1 MVHGEFHTV
10 YRRACDRAHF
20 GAVVVGMFNHPQRGS
35 WGVKADDCPECG
47 SSGGYDI
54 DLSHL
59 FDAVNK
65 MVYAFWRS
73 MLSSLVI
80 SISGFIFVIEFA
92 LESV

>member
-20 GAVVVGMFNHPQRGS
+20 GAVVVGMFNHPQREVGGEGRRLS
-35 WGVKADDCPECG
+35 GMRLV
-47 SSGGYDI
+47 GGYDI

-65 MVYAFWRS
+65 MVYAFGVDAVVVGYQYQRFH
-73 MLSSLVI
+73 I
-80 SISGFIFVIEFA
+80 CN
-92 LESV
+92 